1 MCFLNVTKKNPKRHH
16 HPNGNRIKKSVTKM
30 FIYVA
35 TSRVKNRRKKINLNL
50 CRRRNALEKKRKQ
63 TFTHTHSLIT
73 IQILTITKSETN
85 GVT

>member
-1 MCFLNVTKKNPKRHH
+1 ME
-16 HPNGNRIKKSVTKM
+16 IEKKSVTKM

-35 TSRVKNRRKKINLNL
+35 TSRVKNRQKINLNL
-50 CRRRNALEKKRKQ
+50 CRRRNALEEKK
-63 TFTHTHSLIT
+63 TNIYTHTHTHTLIT

>member
-1 MCFLNVTKKNPKRHH
+1 MFSECYKEKPEKTSSSQWKSNKKKCNQNVHLCCNFPCKK
-16 HPNGNRIKKSVTKM
+16 ID
-30 FIYVA
+30 
-35 TSRVKNRRKKINLNL
+35 KKINLNL

>member
-1 MCFLNVTKKNPKRHH
+1 
-16 HPNGNRIKKSVTKM
+16 M

-35 TSRVKNRRKKINLNL
+35 TSRVKIRQKINLNL
-50 CRRRNALEKKRKQ
+50 CRRRNALERMKKKHL
-63 TFTHTHSLIT
+63 HTHSLIT